1 MKVAKM
7 LIDTMTEAF
16 DPEAFKD
23 TYREEMM
30 AMIEA
35 RAAGKDLPK
44 GEIKAPVRD
53 NVVNLMDVLQK
64 SLEAS
69 KKRGDGASV
78 SHAEAAPKKRPRRKS
93 SAA

>member
-1 MKVAKM
+1 M
-7 LIDTMTEAF
+7 L
-16 DPEAFKD
+16 
-23 TYREEMM
+23 

-35 RAAGKDLPK
+35 RAAGKELPK
-44 GEIKAPVRD
+44 GETRAAVRD

-69 KKRGDGASV
+69 KKRGESPPHAGRDRTADDG
-78 SHAEAAPKKRPRRKS
+78 EADAPKKKVRRKS